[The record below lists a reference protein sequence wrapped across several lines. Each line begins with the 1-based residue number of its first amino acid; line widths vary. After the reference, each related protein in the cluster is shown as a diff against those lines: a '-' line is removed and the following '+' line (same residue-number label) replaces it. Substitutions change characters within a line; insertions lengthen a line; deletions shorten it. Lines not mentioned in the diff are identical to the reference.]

1 MNIHGNSLP
10 QKIKELKV
18 KKQQINERKKTS
30 EKSDEL
36 IKWTENKWDNNLFL
50 NSISE
55 RLTSDAEGQVFDG

>member
-1 MNIHGNSLP
+1 MNSHGNSLP

-18 KKQQINERKKTS
+18 KKQQINERKNQVKNQMNKSNELKT
-30 EKSDEL
+30 
-36 IKWTENKWDNNLFL
+36 KWGNKLFL

>member
-1 MNIHGNSLP
+1 MNSHGNSLP

-18 KKQQINERKKTS
+18 KKQQINERKNQVKNQMNKSNELKT
-30 EKSDEL
+30 
-36 IKWTENKWDNNLFL
+36 KWDNKLFL